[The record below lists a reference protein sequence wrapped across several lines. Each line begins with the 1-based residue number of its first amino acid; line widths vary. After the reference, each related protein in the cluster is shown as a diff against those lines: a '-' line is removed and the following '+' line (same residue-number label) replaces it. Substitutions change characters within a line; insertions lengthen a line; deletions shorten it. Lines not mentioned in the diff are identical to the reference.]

1 MSSIVP
7 RTRWAV
13 RGPGAI
19 ARRFAGQLPHSDSG
33 VLVAVGSSSPERAR
47 ALAQEFPPRAIAEMR
62 SSSHGLE
69 VQLTDG
75 DIAWLDLRAQ
85 QR

>member
-19 ARRFAGQLPHSDSG
+19 ARRFAGQLPHS
-33 VLVAVGSSSPERAR
+33 
-47 ALAQEFPPRAIAEMR
+47 Q
-62 SSSHGLE
+62 GLE

-75 DIAWLDLRAQ
+75 DIAWLDLRVQ

>member
-7 RTRWAV
+7 RTRRAV
-13 RGPGAI
+13 LCPGAI
-19 ARRFAGQLPHSDSG
+19 ARRFAGQLPHSESG

-47 ALAQEFPPRAIAEMR
+47 ALAQEFPPRTIAEIR
-62 SSSHGLE
+62 SSFQGLE

-75 DIAWLDLRAQ
+75 DIAWLDLRAR

>member
-1 MSSIVP
+1 MSSAVP

-13 RGPGAI
+13 LGPGTI
-19 ARRFAGQLPHSDSG
+19 ARLFAGQLPHSQG
-33 VLVAVGSSSPERAR
+33 P
-47 ALAQEFPPRAIAEMR
+47 
-62 SSSHGLE
+62 E